1 MTAVTSSL
9 LRGAALSGLCL
20 LIGAAD
26 AAALPARSYERAEIF
41 ATCSGRLAA
50 LATRQRALNEAGADG
65 NAQLARAFE
74 TLVEATMP
82 DAVDDG
88 VPPGH
93 DRVWRGRGWGEVAGL
108 LADVDYSFDA
118 GRAERALVAVE
129 ARIEACRD
137 VLLPVR

>member
-1 MTAVTSSL
+1 MTAATSPL
-9 LRGAALSGLCL
+9 RRGAALSGLCL
-20 LIGAAD
+20 LLWVAN
-26 AAALPARSYERAEIF
+26 AAALPARAFERAEIF

-74 TLVEATMP
+74 SLVEATMP

-118 GRAERALVAVE
+118 SRAERALIAVE
-129 ARIEACRD
+129 ARIAACRG

>member
-1 MTAVTSSL
+1 MTAVTSPL

-20 LIGAAD
+20 LLAAVN
-26 AAALPARSYERAEIF
+26 AAALPARSFERAEIF

-50 LATRQRALNEAGADG
+50 LATRQRALNEAGADD
-65 NAQLARAFE
+65 NARLARAFE

-93 DRVWRGRGWGEVAGL
+93 DLIWRGRGWGEVAGL